1 MGDLLARLQSALGDP
16 YRIERELGGGGMSR
30 VFLAQETAL
39 KRPVVIKVLPPEM
52 AAGVNV
58 ERFRREVELAASLQ
72 HPHIVPLLS
81 AAASGDLLY
90 YTMPLVEG
98 ESLRAKLARQGE
110 LPVSET
116 IRVLADVADALAY
129 AHAHGVVHRDIKP
142 DNVLISGK
150 HAVVT
155 DFGVSKA
162 VSASSGGSLTSLG
175 VALGTPAYMAPEQ
188 AAADPHLDHRADL
201 YALGI
206 LGYEMLTGRP
216 PFTAATP
223 QATLAAQVT
232 QTPQPVT
239 AQRPAVPGALNA
251 LVMRCLEKH
260 PADRFQ
266 SAGAV
271 LEALE
276 QMVTPSGGIT
286 PTGSAPYDAVAAA
299 AAARAH
305 PLRVAGL
312 FALTSVAVLGVVYF
326 LMNQLGLPGWVMP
339 GAVGLLVAGLPIM
352 VVTGLIERRR
362 ALARTTGRMATPP
375 AGGLHGWLTWRK
387 AVGGGV
393 AAFAAL
399 GLGAAAYT
407 AMRVLGIGPVG
418 TLVASGVLKKRD
430 RLVLA
435 DFTNRT
441 PDTTLGRSLGE
452 AFRVDLAQSP
462 VVRLLDASAVADAL
476 RRMNRA
482 PFVALDLG
490 LARELAQREGAKAV
504 VLGTIDP
511 VGRGFVLAAE
521 LVAAAD
527 GRQLVAVRENAKDDA
542 AIIDAIDRLSKQL
555 RERIGESLKTIR
567 ASEPLEQVTTGSLEA
582 LRRYSQGVRAE
593 DGGDVETAISLLRE
607 ATALDTG
614 FAMAYRKLGVVLG
627 NSGAAREQILAATR
641 KAFEHRDRLPEVER
655 YLAIAYFYFA
665 VDHDPAR
672 QMAAYRSV
680 LERDPEN
687 TTALNNLALALNVAR
702 RWVEAETLALRA
714 TALGSSWTFYNNAMW
729 AEAGQGHWADVQAT
743 LDRYARALPHNPR
756 VQEARTFLAAARGDY
771 ALAERQAQ
779 ALQQEQRTSP
789 VWKAR
794 TSTYLFSFDEL
805 RGRLRQAEQDA
816 RDFQAASEQR
826 GLPGDYVGGALDAAW
841 LDLRYRNRPAAA
853 LERVEAAL
861 RRHPLASMPAADRPY
876 PELARFYARAGR
888 LDQAK
893 RLVAEFERNVTEGLR
908 RGVSLRHA
916 AAADIALSEGRTRD
930 AITGY
935 RAWYDE
941 NEYGC
946 PSCGWLELAGIY
958 DKGRQS
964 DSALAIYERIVATP
978 GMFRRF
984 FHVIDDSY
992 GLAPTFKR
1000 LGELYEAR
1008 SDRGKALE
1016 YYGRF
1021 VDLWKGADP
1030 ELQPVVRDVRARM
1043 ARLAGEH

>member
-1 MGDLLARLQSALGDP
+1 MGDLVARLQSALGDA

-39 KRPVVIKVLPPEM
+39 KRQVVIKVLPPEM

-312 FALTSVAVLGVVYF
+312 FALASVAVLGVVYF

-339 GAVGLLVAGLPIM
+339 GAIGLLVAGLPIM
-352 VVTGLIERRR
+352 VLTGLIERRR
-362 ALARTTGRMATPP
+362 ALARTTGHMTPP
-375 AGGLHGWLTWRK
+375 PTGGLHGWLTWRK
-387 AVGGGV
+387 AVAGGV

-399 GLGAAAYT
+399 GLGAAGYS
-407 AMRVLGIGPVG
+407 AMRLLGIGPVG
-418 TLVASGVLKKRD
+418 TLVASGVLEKRD

-435 DFTNRT
+435 DFENRT
-441 PDTTLGRSLGE
+441 TDSTLGPSLTE
-452 AFRVDLAQSP
+452 ALRVDLAQSP
-462 VVRLLDASAVADAL
+462 VVRLLDGAAVGKAL
-476 RRMNRA
+476 GRMGRKSGT
-482 PFVALDLG
+482 ALDVA

-504 VLGTIDP
+504 VHGEIDP
-511 VGRGFVLAAE
+511 VGRSYVLSAD
-521 LVAAAD
+521 LLSAAD
-527 GRQLVAVRENAKDDA
+527 GTVLVTLRENAKDDG
-542 AIIDAIDRLSKQL
+542 AIIEAVDRLSGRL
-555 RERIGESLKTIR
+555 RERIGESLRTIR
-567 ASEPLEQVTTGSLEA
+567 ASEPLEHVTTGSLEA
-582 LRRYSQGVRAE
+582 LRKYSQAQKANDAGQFGRAVSLLE
-593 DGGDVETAISLLRE
+593 EAISL
-607 ATALDTG
+607 DTT
-614 FAMAYRKLGVVLG
+614 FAMAYRKLAVVLT
-627 NSGAAREQILAATR
+627 NTDAAPSRIAEAAA
-641 KAFEHRDRLPEVER
+641 KAFRHRDRLTPLER
-655 YLAIAYFYFA
+655 YLAEGFYYYRAEFDLSK
-665 VDHDPAR
+665 VES
-672 QMAAYRSV
+672 AYRSA
-680 LERDPEN
+680 LELDPEN
-687 TTALNNLALALNVAR
+687 YVALNNLALALSGMR
-702 RWVEAETLALRA
+702 RFAEAESLTLRGIAVVPNA
-714 TALGSSWTFYNNAMW
+714 TLYVNATSAQVGQGKL
-729 AEAGQGHWADVQAT
+729 AEA
-743 LDRYARALPHNPR
+743 
-756 VQEARTFLAAARGDY
+756 ARTVESFAAKAPNNPIAFFLR
-771 ALAERQAQ
+771 
-779 ALQQEQRTSP
+779 
-789 VWKAR
+789 
-794 TSTYLFSFDEL
+794 
-805 RGRLRQAEQDA
+805 
-816 RDFQAASEQR
+816 
-826 GLPGDYVGGALDAAW
+826 
-841 LDLRYRNRPAAA
+841 
-853 LERVEAAL
+853 
-861 RRHPLASMPAADRPY
+861 
-876 PELARFYARAGR
+876 
-888 LDQAK
+888 
-893 RLVAEFERNVTEGLR
+893 
-908 RGVSLRHA
+908 
-916 AAADIALSEGRTRD
+916 
-930 AITGY
+930 
-935 RAWYDE
+935 
-941 NEYGC
+941 
-946 PSCGWLELAGIY
+946 
-958 DKGRQS
+958 
-964 DSALAIYERIVATP
+964 
-978 GMFRRF
+978 
-984 FHVIDDSY
+984 
-992 GLAPTFKR
+992 
-1000 LGELYEAR
+1000 
-1008 SDRGKALE
+1008 
-1016 YYGRF
+1016 
-1021 VDLWKGADP
+1021 
-1030 ELQPVVRDVRARM
+1030 
-1043 ARLAGEH
+1043 ARLAEARRDFDGAEAIVQTQAQLAPDLAVQ

>member
-116 IRVLADVADALAY
+116 IRVLADVADALA
-129 AHAHGVVHRDIKP
+129 HGVVHRDIKP

-239 AQRPAVPGALNA
+239 AQRP
-251 LVMRCLEKH
+251 
-260 PADRFQ
+260 
-266 SAGAV
+266 
-271 LEALE
+271 
-276 QMVTPSGGIT
+276 
-286 PTGSAPYDAVAAA
+286 
-299 AAARAH
+299 
-305 PLRVAGL
+305 
-312 FALTSVAVLGVVYF
+312 
-326 LMNQLGLPGWVMP
+326 VMP
-339 GAVGLLVAGLPIM
+339 GAIGLLVAGLPIM

-362 ALARTTGRMATPP
+362 ALARTTGHMTTPP
-375 AGGLHGWLTWRK
+375 AGGLRGWLTWRK

-476 RRMNRA
+476 RRC
-482 PFVALDLG
+482 
-490 LARELAQREGAKAV
+490 
-504 VLGTIDP
+504 
-511 VGRGFVLAAE
+511 
-521 LVAAAD
+521 
-527 GRQLVAVRENAKDDA
+527 
-542 AIIDAIDRLSKQL
+542 
-555 RERIGESLKTIR
+555 
-567 ASEPLEQVTTGSLEA
+567 
-582 LRRYSQGVRAE
+582 SQGVRAE

-702 RWVEAETLALRA
+702 RGVEAETLALRA

-729 AEAGQGHWADVQAT
+729 AEAGQGHRADVQAT

-1030 ELQPVVRDVRARM
+1030 ELQPVVKEA
-1043 ARLAGEH
+1043 AEH

>member
-1 MGDLLARLQSALGDP
+1 MGDLKARLQGALGDA
-16 YRIERELGGGGMSR
+16 YRIEREFGGGGMSR
-30 VFLAQETAL
+30 VFLAHETAL
-39 KRPVVIKVLPPEM
+39 KRQVVVKVLPPEM
-52 AAGVNV
+52 AAGVNI

-98 ESLRAKLARQGE
+98 ESLRTKLGREGE

-116 IRVLADVADALAY
+116 IRVLADVPSALAY
-129 AHAHGVVHRDIKP
+129 APAHGVVHRDIKP

-271 LEALE
+271 LETLE

-339 GAVGLLVAGLPIM
+339 GALGLLAVGLPI
-352 VVTGLIERRR
+352 VVTTGVIERRR
-362 ALARTTGRMATPP
+362 ALARTTGRVAPP
-375 AGGLHGWLTWRK
+375 AGAGGGWHGWLTWRK

-399 GLGAAAYT
+399 GLGAGGYA

-418 TLVASGVLKKRD
+418 TLVASGVLEKRD

-435 DFTNRT
+435 DFENRT
-441 PDTTLGRSLGE
+441 TDSTLGPSLTE
-452 AFRVDLAQSP
+452 ALRVDLAQSP
-462 VVRLLDASAVADAL
+462 VVRLLDGAAVAKAL
-476 RRMNRA
+476 GRMGRKSGT
-482 PFVALDLG
+482 ALDVA

-504 VLGTIDP
+504 VHGEVDP
-511 VGRGFVLAAE
+511 VGRSYVLSADR
-521 LVAAAD
+521 LSAAD
-527 GRQLVAVRENAKDDA
+527 GTVLVTLRENAKDDG
-542 AIIDAIDRLSKQL
+542 AIIEAVDRLSGRL
-555 RERIGESLKTIR
+555 RERIGESLRTIR

-582 LRRYSQGVRAE
+582 LRKYTEGVRAE
-593 DGGDVETAISLLRE
+593 DGGDVETAISVLRE
-607 ATALDTG
+607 ATAPDT
-614 FAMAYRKLGVVLG
+614 
-627 NSGAAREQILAATR
+627 
-641 KAFEHRDRLPEVER
+641 
-655 YLAIAYFYFA
+655 
-665 VDHDPAR
+665 
-672 QMAAYRSV
+672 
-680 LERDPEN
+680 
-687 TTALNNLALALNVAR
+687 
-702 RWVEAETLALRA
+702 
-714 TALGSSWTFYNNAMW
+714 
-729 AEAGQGHWADVQAT
+729 
-743 LDRYARALPHNPR
+743 
-756 VQEARTFLAAARGDY
+756 
-771 ALAERQAQ
+771 
-779 ALQQEQRTSP
+779 
-789 VWKAR
+789 
-794 TSTYLFSFDEL
+794 
-805 RGRLRQAEQDA
+805 
-816 RDFQAASEQR
+816 
-826 GLPGDYVGGALDAAW
+826 
-841 LDLRYRNRPAAA
+841 
-853 LERVEAAL
+853 
-861 RRHPLASMPAADRPY
+861 
-876 PELARFYARAGR
+876 
-888 LDQAK
+888 
-893 RLVAEFERNVTEGLR
+893 
-908 RGVSLRHA
+908 
-916 AAADIALSEGRTRD
+916 
-930 AITGY
+930 
-935 RAWYDE
+935 
-941 NEYGC
+941 
-946 PSCGWLELAGIY
+946 
-958 DKGRQS
+958 
-964 DSALAIYERIVATP
+964 
-978 GMFRRF
+978 
-984 FHVIDDSY
+984 
-992 GLAPTFKR
+992 
-1000 LGELYEAR
+1000 
-1008 SDRGKALE
+1008 
-1016 YYGRF
+1016 
-1021 VDLWKGADP
+1021 
-1030 ELQPVVRDVRARM
+1030 
-1043 ARLAGEH
+1043 

>member
-1 MGDLLARLQSALGDP
+1 MGDLKARLQVALGDA

-30 VFLAQETAL
+30 VFLAHETAL
-39 KRPVVIKVLPPEM
+39 KRQVVVKVLPPEM
-52 AAGVNV
+52 AAGVNI

-81 AAASGDLLY
+81 ATASGDLLY

-98 ESLRAKLARQGE
+98 ESLRTKLGREGE

-116 IRVLADVADALAY
+116 IRILADVADALAY
-129 AHAHGVVHRDIKP
+129 SHAHGVVHRDVKP

-162 VSASSGGSLTSLG
+162 VSASSGGSLTSVG

-188 AAADPHLDHRADL
+188 AAADPHVDHRADL
-201 YALGI
+201 YALGV

-271 LEALE
+271 LEAPE
-276 QMVTPSGGIT
+276 QMAAPSDGRP
-286 PTGSAPYDAVAAA
+286 PTGIA
-299 AAARAH
+299 
-305 PLRVAGL
+305 
-312 FALTSVAVLGVVYF
+312 
-326 LMNQLGLPGWVMP
+326 P
-339 GAVGLLVAGLPIM
+339 GA
-352 VVTGLIERRR
+352 TR
-362 ALARTTGRMATPP
+362 
-375 AGGLHGWLTWRK
+375 
-387 AVGGGV
+387 
-393 AAFAAL
+393 
-399 GLGAAAYT
+399 
-407 AMRVLGIGPVG
+407 
-418 TLVASGVLKKRD
+418 VASGAIKQRG

-435 DFTNRT
+435 VFTART
-441 PDTTLGRSLGE
+441 PHTRLGRSLGE
-452 AFRVDLAQSP
+452 ACRVDLAQSP
-462 VVRLLDASAVADAL
+462 VVRLLDSSAVADAL

-482 PFVALDLG
+482 PFAALDLG

-521 LVAAAD
+521 LVAAAA
-527 GRQLVAVRENAKDDA
+527 GRPLVAVRENAKDDA

-614 FAMAYRKLGVVLG
+614 FAMAYRKLGVVLA

-729 AEAGQGHWADVQAT
+729 AEAGQGQWADGQAT

-946 PSCGWLELAGIY
+946 PSCGWRELAGIY

-978 GMFRRF
+978 GVFRRF
-984 FHVIDDSY
+984 FHVIDHSY
-992 GLAPTFKR
+992 GIAPTFTR
-1000 LGELYEAR
+1000 LCELYEAR

-1043 ARLAGEH
+1043 ARLASEH

>member
-1 MGDLLARLQSALGDP
+1 MGDLLARLQSALGDA

-39 KRPVVIKVLPPEM
+39 KRQVVIKLLPPEM

-232 QTPQPVT
+232 QTPQSVT
-239 AQRPAVPGALNA
+239 AQRPAVSGALNS

-271 LEALE
+271 LEALD

-312 FALTSVAVLGVVYF
+312 FALASVAVLGVVYF

-339 GAVGLLVAGLPIM
+339 GAIGLLVAGLPIM

-362 ALARTTGRMATPP
+362 ALARTTGHMTTPV
-375 AGGLHGWLTWRK
+375 A
-387 AVGGGV
+387 GGV

-399 GLGAAAYT
+399 GLGAAGYS
-407 AMRVLGIGPVG
+407 AMRLLGIGPVG
-418 TLVASGVLKKRD
+418 TLVASGVLEKRD

-435 DFTNRT
+435 DFENRT
-441 PDTTLGRSLGE
+441 TDSTLGLSLTE
-452 AFRVDLAQSP
+452 ALRVDLAQSP
-462 VVRLLDASAVADAL
+462 VVRLLDGAAVGKAL
-476 RRMNRA
+476 GRMGRKSGTA
-482 PFVALDLG
+482 LDVAL
-490 LARELAQREGAKAV
+490 ARGLAQREGAKAV
-504 VLGTIDP
+504 VRGEIDP
-511 VGRGFVLAAE
+511 VGRSYVLSAD
-521 LVAAAD
+521 LLSAAD
-527 GRQLVAVRENAKDDA
+527 GTVLVTLRENARDNG
-542 AIIDAIDRLSKQL
+542 AIIEAVDRLSGRL
-555 RERIGESLKTIR
+555 RERIGESLRTIR

-582 LRRYSQGVRAE
+582 LRKYTEGVRAE
-593 DGGDVETAISLLRE
+593 DGGDVESAISLLTE

-614 FAMAYRKLGVVLG
+614 FAMAYRKLAVVLS
-627 NSGAAREQILAATR
+627 NSGASREQVVAATR

-655 YLAIAYFYFA
+655 YLAIAYFHSD
-665 VDHDPAR
+665 VDYDPSR
-672 QMAAYRSV
+672 VMSAYRSV

-687 TTALNNLALALNVAR
+687 T
-702 RWVEAETLALRA
+702 
-714 TALGSSWTFYNNAMW
+714 
-729 AEAGQGHWADVQAT
+729 
-743 LDRYARALPHNPR
+743 
-756 VQEARTFLAAARGDY
+756 
-771 ALAERQAQ
+771 
-779 ALQQEQRTSP
+779 
-789 VWKAR
+789 
-794 TSTYLFSFDEL
+794 
-805 RGRLRQAEQDA
+805 
-816 RDFQAASEQR
+816 
-826 GLPGDYVGGALDAAW
+826 
-841 LDLRYRNRPAAA
+841 
-853 LERVEAAL
+853 
-861 RRHPLASMPAADRPY
+861 
-876 PELARFYARAGR
+876 
-888 LDQAK
+888 
-893 RLVAEFERNVTEGLR
+893 
-908 RGVSLRHA
+908 
-916 AAADIALSEGRTRD
+916 
-930 AITGY
+930 
-935 RAWYDE
+935 
-941 NEYGC
+941 
-946 PSCGWLELAGIY
+946 
-958 DKGRQS
+958 
-964 DSALAIYERIVATP
+964 
-978 GMFRRF
+978 
-984 FHVIDDSY
+984 
-992 GLAPTFKR
+992 
-1000 LGELYEAR
+1000 
-1008 SDRGKALE
+1008 
-1016 YYGRF
+1016 
-1021 VDLWKGADP
+1021 
-1030 ELQPVVRDVRARM
+1030 
-1043 ARLAGEH
+1043 

>member
-1 MGDLLARLQSALGDP
+1 MGDLLARLQSALGDA
-16 YRIERELGGGGMSR
+16 YRIDRELGGGGMSR

-39 KRPVVIKVLPPEM
+39 KRQVVVKVLPPEM
-52 AAGVNV
+52 AAGVNI
-58 ERFRREVELAASLQ
+58 ERFRREVELVASLQ

-98 ESLRAKLARQGE
+98 ESLRAKLAREGE
-110 LPVSET
+110 LPVNET
-116 IRVLADVADALAY
+116 IRILADVADALAY
-129 AHAHGVVHRDIKP
+129 AHARGVVHRDIKP

-239 AQRPAVPGALNA
+239 AQRPAVPGTLNA

-276 QMVTPSGGIT
+276 QMVTPSGGTT
-286 PTGSAPYDAVAAA
+286 PTESAPYDAVAAA

-312 FALTSVAVLGVVYF
+312 FSLASVAVLGVVYF
-326 LMNQLGLPGWVMP
+326 LMNQFGLPGWVMP
-339 GAVGLLVAGLPIM
+339 GAIGLLVAGLPIM
-352 VVTGLIERRR
+352 VGTGLIERRR
-362 ALARTTGRMATPP
+362 ALARTTGHMTTPP
-375 AGGLHGWLTWRK
+375 ASGLRGWLTWRK
-387 AVGGGV
+387 AVAGGV

-399 GLGAAAYT
+399 GFGAAGYS
-407 AMRVLGIGPVG
+407 AMRLLGIGPMG
-418 TLVASGVLKKRD
+418 TLVASGVLEKRD

-435 DFTNRT
+435 DFENRT
-441 PDTTLGRSLGE
+441 TDSTLGPSLTE
-452 AFRVDLAQSP
+452 ALRVDLAQSP
-462 VVRLLDASAVADAL
+462 VVRLLDGAAVGRAL
-476 RRMNRA
+476 GRMGRKSGT
-482 PFVALDLG
+482 ALDVT

-504 VLGTIDP
+504 VHGEIDP
-511 VGRGFVLAAE
+511 VGRSYVLSAD
-521 LVAAAD
+521 LVSAAD
-527 GRQLVAVRENAKDDA
+527 GTVLVTLRENARDNG
-542 AIIDAIDRLSKQL
+542 AIIEAVDRLSRRL

-582 LRRYSQGVRAE
+582 LRRYTEGVRAE
-593 DGGDVETAISLLRE
+593 DGGDVESAISLLTE

-614 FAMAYRKLGVVLG
+614 FAMAYRKLAVVLD
-627 NSGAAREQILAATR
+627 NSGASREQVVAATR

-655 YLAIAYFYFA
+655 YLAIAYFYSD
-665 VDHDPAR
+665 VDYDPAR
-672 QMAAYRSV
+672 AMSAYRSV

-702 RWVEAETLALRA
+702 RWVDAETLAVRA
-714 TALGSSWTFYNNAMW
+714 IALGASWTFYNNAQW
-729 AEAGQGHWADVQAT
+729 AQAGQGHWADVQAT

-779 ALQQEQRTSP
+779 ALQREQRTSP

-816 RDFQAASEQR
+816 HDFQAASEQR
-826 GLPGDYVGGALDAAW
+826 GLPGDYVGGALYAAW
-841 LDLRYRNRPAAA
+841 LDLRYRNRPDAA
-853 LERVEAAL
+853 LERVAAAL

-876 PELARFYARAGR
+876 LELARLYARAGR

-893 RLVAEFERNVTEGLR
+893 RLVAEFERNVSEVIR
-908 RGVSLRHA
+908 HGVSNRHA
-916 AAADIALSEGRTRD
+916 AAADIALLEGRTQD

-946 PSCGWLELAGIY
+946 PSCGWLELAGTY
-958 DKGRQS
+958 DTARQS
-964 DSALAIYERIVATP
+964 DSALTIYERIVSTP
-978 GMFRRF
+978 GMFRLF
-984 FHVIDDSY
+984 FHFVDDSY

-1008 SDRGKALE
+1008 GDRAKAFE

-1043 ARLAGEH
+1043 ARLASEH